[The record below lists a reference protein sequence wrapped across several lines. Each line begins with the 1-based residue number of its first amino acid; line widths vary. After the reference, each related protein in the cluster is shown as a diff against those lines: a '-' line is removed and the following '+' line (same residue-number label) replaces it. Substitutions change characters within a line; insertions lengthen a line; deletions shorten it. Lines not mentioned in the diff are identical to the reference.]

1 MNEEGNVTDHQ
12 GEREVRIAKIQ
23 KMKNIGI
30 LPYAQ
35 SFDKKNLI

>member
-1 MNEEGNVTDHQ
+1 MSEETKASDHL

-23 KMKNIGI
+23 KMKTLGI
-30 LPYAQ
+30 IPYAQ